1 MLRLEGR
8 EKDSKVRVGAK
19 KKNKETISGRRRK
32 AKASVPTQ
40 TRPVGLAVMSEAEMG
55 VR

>member
-19 KKNKETISGRRRK
+19 KKKQRNYLRQKKESKGK
-32 AKASVPTQ
+32 CPNAD
-40 TRPVGLAVMSEAEMG
+40 EACGTGCNE
-55 VR
+55 